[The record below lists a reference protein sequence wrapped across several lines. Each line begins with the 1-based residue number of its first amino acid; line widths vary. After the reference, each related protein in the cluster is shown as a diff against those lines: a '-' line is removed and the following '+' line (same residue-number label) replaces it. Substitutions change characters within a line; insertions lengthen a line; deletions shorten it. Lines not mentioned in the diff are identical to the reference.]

1 MLICQHCGRE
11 SSENASACPRCG
23 KSLAPQFSTQYLQ
36 PPASYRAQQ
45 YASRDPVE
53 PAYPATQF
61 IPSIF
66 SRAPHALLQPTE
78 VPPSPYGTTAMIC
91 GIASVTSGI
100 LGMYLPIVGVI
111 FALIAIPLGSVAVV
125 RKETHGATGLALG
138 ILGLM
143 LGFLWMLWLSS
154 ILYGFG

>member
-36 PPASYRAQQ
+36 PPASYRARQD
-45 YASRDPVE
+45 ASHDPVE
-53 PAYPATQF
+53 PAYPAIQLV
-61 IPSIF
+61 PAVY
-66 SRAPHALLQPTE
+66 SRAPHALLLPTE
-78 VPPSPYGTTAMIC
+78 VPPSPYGTAAMIC

-100 LGMYLPIVGVI
+100 LGMYLPIVGVV
-111 FALIAIPLGSVAVV
+111 FALIAITLGSVAVV
-125 RKETHGATGLALG
+125 RKETHGATGLVLG

-143 LGFLWMLWLSS
+143 LGFLWMLWLGSA
-154 ILYGFG
+154 LYGFG

>member
-23 KSLAPQFSTQYLQ
+23 KSLVPQFSTQYLQ
-36 PPASYRAQQ
+36 PPASYRAQR
-45 YASRDPVE
+45 YTNRDPPE
-53 PAYPATQF
+53 PAYPATQLV
-61 IPSIF
+61 PSVF
-66 SRAPHALLQPTE
+66 YRAPHALLQPTE
-78 VPPSPYGTTAMIC
+78 IPPSPFGTAALIC

-125 RKETHGATGLALG
+125 RKETHGATGLVLG
-138 ILGLM
+138 ILGLI
-143 LGFLWMLWLSS
+143 LGFLWMLWLAS